1 MEKRGLR
8 SYYGIKRR
16 SRVIKIGKII
26 CTIILSSILLS
37 CSQPNIYSNLG
48 LYDPI
53 KERAIETVEL
63 EENHTFNLLS
73 ISSSYSGRINLKYT
87 PGTDYEILKQ
97 LKKNDATALIQT
109 ISYLSRFGGLEEYLA
124 TPLTA
129 NQKTVCRETKAFA
142 TEIIEEV
149 KSCIIDVIKEIEE
162 YDQSIDSL
170 VVTDFFDGLIE
181 LISPDKGFD
190 TIEDYIAIQLTLDII
205 ASSIDMLYTILIDL
219 PTEAT
224 TYAWEELTEGDG
236 LLTKADT
243 IASIRENA
251 LTIVS
256 ILLNA
261 ASEIDLIGGNIP
273 SFINLETIIGKL
285 I

>member
-26 CTIILSSILLS
+26 CIILSSILLS

-53 KERAIETVEL
+53 KERAFETVEL
-63 EENHTFNLLS
+63 EENRAFNLLS
-73 ISSSYSGRINLKYT
+73 ISPSYSGRINLKYT

-97 LKKNDATALIQT
+97 LKKNDVTALIQT
-109 ISYLSRFGGLEEYLA
+109 VSYLSRFGGLEEYLA

-162 YDQSIDSL
+162 YNQSIDSL

-181 LISPDKGFD
+181 LISPDKGCD

-224 TYAWEELTEGDG
+224 TYAWEELTERDG
-236 LLTKADT
+236 FLSRADT
-243 IASIRENA
+243 ITSIRENA

-256 ILLNA
+256 ILLNS